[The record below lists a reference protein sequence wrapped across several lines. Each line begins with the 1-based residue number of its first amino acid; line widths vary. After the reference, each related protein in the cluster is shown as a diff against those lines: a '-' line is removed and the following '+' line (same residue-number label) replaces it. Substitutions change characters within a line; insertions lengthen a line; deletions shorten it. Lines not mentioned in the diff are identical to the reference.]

1 MAETGDCFEVG
12 GELLQENEVKWARA
26 RRRSRKW
33 TPKKQKPNDPRQA
46 ESPVFR
52 CSPRPLILRTSAP

>member
-33 TPKKQKPNDPRQA
+33 TPKKQKPNDPDKQKA
-46 ESPVFR
+46 LSSDVA
-52 CSPRPLILRTSAP
+52 LGL